1 MRKICGGVIATASP
15 IAMVV
20 ATLLLSGCVAFED
33 NVQQGYSNNRVFG
46 KTDSIT
52 FTTADVRTVIER
64 DRLEAN
70 GITRK
75 VVCSEPSPDT
85 AMAISLITKLKAEST
100 TSANGA
106 VTNTTGGE
114 FDHQTNQAITQLA
127 GRSIAV
133 QALRD
138 GTYRACEAYA
148 NGAIDKE
155 EYALILSQYGDILAT
170 LIIAENGDKAAIA
183 TISGNYIAYSLP
195 RLLHTIFVSCAEYG
209 MVPDQVLSNTSGKS
223 QNTFL
228 KHFCPDIAS
237 PEKFAKLLAA
247 LKQAMPEPFQ
257 AKTTAPKTT
266 ATTAATGE

>member
-1 MRKICGGVIATASP
+1 MRTIFGGVIATVSP

-85 AMAISLITKLKAEST
+85 AMAISLITKLKAES
-100 TSANGA
+100 
-106 VTNTTGGE
+106 TNTTGGE

-257 AKTTAPKTT
+257 AKATAPKTT